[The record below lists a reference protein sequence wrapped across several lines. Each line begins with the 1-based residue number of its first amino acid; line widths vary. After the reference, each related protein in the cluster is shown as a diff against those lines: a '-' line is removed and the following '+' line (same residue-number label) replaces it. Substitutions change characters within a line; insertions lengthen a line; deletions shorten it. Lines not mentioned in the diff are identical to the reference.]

1 MQRWGGR
8 FGVWKETTRKE
19 SVESLKKLNWISE
32 RTVLNVRYSKFQN
45 LEDRD
50 LQNAKHS
57 SDIQILNPIFNS
69 FSFKT
74 YFQMLVLI
82 FWYVMV
88 I

>member
-57 SDIQILNPIFNS
+57 SDIQILLSNFES
-69 FSFKT
+69 HF
-74 YFQMLVLI
+74 
-82 FWYVMV
+82 
-88 I
+88 